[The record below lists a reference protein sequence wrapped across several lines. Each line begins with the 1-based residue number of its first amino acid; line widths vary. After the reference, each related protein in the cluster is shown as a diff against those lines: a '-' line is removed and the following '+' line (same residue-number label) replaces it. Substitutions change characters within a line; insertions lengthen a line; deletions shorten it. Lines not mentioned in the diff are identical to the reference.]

1 MEEQNF
7 GTRDK
12 RGFWKPNELIG
23 YGPLLAFP
31 IRILKILSWLLLYP
45 GFLLPWGIFFIFL
58 ASILWLYLTPSMET
72 LKNFDLNWILYLFFR
87 NLILISI
94 LWGILH
100 FRLYYKQVQKNK
112 FKYNGKFQDK
122 PNKNFLFNKQIFD
135 NIFWSVCSGV
145 TIWTAY
151 EVFVLWAYA
160 NNIFPTIS
168 LNSNPIYFILLTVLL
183 VNMWHEIHFFFT
195 HWLLHWPPLYKY
207 VHSLHHKNTNPG
219 PWSGISMHPIE
230 HIIYFSGVLI
240 FFIVPAHPF
249 IAIFLLSKI
258 AIGPGL
264 SHSGFHKLFIGK
276 EMINTKHY
284 LHYLHHRYF
293 ECNYG
298 AGLDGSI
305 IPLDKW
311 FGTLHDGSEEAEQ
324 RMMNKLRESD

>member
-23 YGPLLAFP
+23 YGPLIAFP
-31 IRILKILSWLLLYP
+31 IRIFKILSWLLLYP

-87 NLILISI
+87 NLILISV

-112 FKYNGKFQDK
+112 FKYNGKFQNK

-168 LNSNPIYFILLTVLL
+168 LNENPIYFILLTVLL

-195 HWLLHWPPLYKY
+195 HWFLHWPPLYKY
-207 VHSLHHKNTNPG
+207 VHALHHKNTNPG
-219 PWSGISMHPIE
+219 PWSGISMHPVE

-276 EMINTKHY
+276 EMVNTKHY